1 MGPAFL
7 SELRR
12 PWLWKGS
19 AVGAALVLG
28 FMALMVL
35 AAALE
40 AGPTLA
46 SLGGP
51 LMEAGLTLTL
61 TGSAVVGSFAFT
73 ADFRT
78 GSFSRRVLM
87 FQRVPAFL
95 GRAAATALAALISG
109 ALIGLIFVLAGE
121 LLGEAWQLGLPACPA
136 FAGVAG
142 MGSIWGF
149 AAGSLIRNHLVSLFA
164 VPLTLLLPEM
174 LPGSGLPFFPV
185 LAADWATQATVN
197 IPAWGSFAGAA
208 AWLLVVLAV
217 AFVIFLKRD
226 LA

>member
-78 GSFSRRVLM
+78 GSFSRRVLL
-87 FQRVPAFL
+87 FQRGPVFL
-95 GRAAATALAALISG
+95 GRTAATALAALVSG
-109 ALIGLIFVLAGE
+109 AVIGLIFFLAGK
-121 LLGEAWQLGLPACPA
+121 LLDEAWQLGLPAWPA
-136 FAGVAG
+136 FAGIAG

-174 LPGSGLPFFPV
+174 LLGPDSRFFPV

-197 IPAWGSFAGAA
+197 IPAWGSFAEAA

-217 AFVIFLKRD
+217 AFLIFHKRD